1 MNNKTRAFLEISTSG
16 LPFSSETQP
25 GQGLWSAVLV
35 AKVGDGKQRG
45 FSLLQVPRCEWIF
58 ARRCFQ
64 GEVDYNLQV
73 PQLGFRM
80 SRMACDWWI
89 KRHFRGWLN
98 QCQDFFFRRWC
109 CLKDRGFLWRPDWR
123 VYQWHTAPE
132 DVFREYFALPNEAGK
147 KQDRRETKAI
157 DRSQR

>member
-1 MNNKTRAFLEISTSG
+1 MIFEINTSG

-35 AKVGDGKQRG
+35 AKVGDVKQRG
-45 FSLLQVPRCEWIF
+45 FSLLQVARCEWIF

-73 PQLGFRM
+73 PQLGFHRM
-80 SRMACDWWI
+80 SRMACDWLI
-89 KRHFRGWLN
+89 KRYFRGWLN

-109 CLKDRGFLWRPDWR
+109 CLKDRGFLWRPDWQGFVPGPPR
-123 VYQWHTAPE
+123 PRGCFPRIFCASKWGWE
-132 DVFREYFALPNEAGK
+132 
-147 KQDRRETKAI
+147 ETG
-157 DRSQR
+157 